1 MGRCLSTWSR
11 DLANLLSRPSLWE
24 QRSRQGHHRAAELDQ
39 NLAKRDLARVQA
51 QLERREIRSPID
63 GFVITRMMG
72 PGEYVSS

>member
-1 MGRCLSTWSR
+1 MR
-11 DLANLLSRPSLWE
+11 N
-24 QRSRQGHHRAAELDQ
+24 RQGHHRAAELDQ